1 MKTVLRQGESIEIN
15 YPISTSVIPV
25 DMLGYWVI
33 MQKGVATVSGDLT
46 KSGDSTSFELRILD
60 TDTASLSGKYVL
72 YVSAETANI
81 NQKSY
86 IHVEELV
93 FKEVV

>member
-1 MKTVLRQGESIEIN
+1 MKTVLRQGESIEID
-15 YPISTSVIPV
+15 YPISSGTIPAG
-25 DMLGYWVI
+25 MEATWVI
-33 MQKGVATVSGDLT
+33 MQKGTAILNDTLD
-46 KSGDSTSFELRILD
+46 KSADQTSFELRILD
-60 TDTASLSGKYVL
+60 TDTVSLLGKYVL
-72 YVSAETANI
+72 YVAAVTPLS

>member
-1 MKTVLRQGESIEIN
+1 MKTVLRQGESIEID
-15 YPISTSVIPV
+15 YPISSGTIPEG
-25 DMLGYWVI
+25 MEATWVI
-33 MQKGVATVSGDLT
+33 MQQGAVIVNGLLDKSIDLV
-46 KSGDSTSFELRILD
+46 SFELRILD
-60 TDTASLSGKYVL
+60 TETVTLLGKYILYVAAVTSLS
-72 YVSAETANI
+72 